1 MIAFSVMKGIYN
13 DKKKIQISLFTWIQ
27 LINIDL
33 DIRFKFQIYNMNTD
47 TGLKVTWTV
56 AD

>member
-1 MIAFSVMKGIYN
+1 MKWINN
-13 DKKKIQISLFTWIQ
+13 DKKTIQISLFTRIQ

-47 TGLKVTWTV
+47 TGL
-56 AD
+56 